1 MDYFIARHPELQ
13 TCFSHIYIYPRAFQ
27 EEPNALMRWFCL
39 VENMHAKYGI
49 VNSYFYNFDETGF
62 AMGMILVITCADQMA
77 KPKAVQ
83 PGNRE

>member
-1 MDYFIARHPELQ
+1 MH
-13 TCFSHIYIYPRAFQ
+13 
-27 EEPNALMRWFCL
+27 WFCL

-62 AMGMILVITCADQMA
+62 AMGMILVVTCADQMA
-77 KPKAVQ
+77 KPKAIQ